1 MKMPMN
7 APDEDQSPERV
18 LLWFMAS
25 GFMVFAAIISLYTTI
40 IHQPIGYVGLGLVTA
55 SQGLGLLTRGSRL
68 AKFLSVVG
76 LGLVILAAALAVRSR
91 ELVQCIYWIAWSVTG
106 ILTGFRILQRDGPGQ
121 SSGPTSGGSA

>member
-1 MKMPMN
+1 MKTPMKDP
-7 APDEDQSPERV
+7 AEGQSPERV

-25 GFMVFAAIISLYTTI
+25 GLLLFAAVISLYTTI
-40 IHQPIGYVGLGLVTA
+40 IRQPIGYLGLGLVTA

-68 AKFLSVVG
+68 AKFLSLVG
-76 LGLVILAAALAVRSR
+76 LGLVIRAAALAVRSG

-106 ILTGFRILQRDGPGQ
+106 ILTGYRLMKRDGPGQ